1 MGSQTFGAIYIGS
14 YEVRLKIFELASKK
28 KIRAIDEIRSRV
40 NLGND
45 AFTQGAIGYEIVDEL
60 CDVLKEFKSIMQ
72 SYQVNDYYVYAS
84 SVFRD
89 IANGLFLMNQIYLRT
104 GLEVK
109 LISNSE
115 HRFIGY
121 KSVAGRQIFEEM
133 IQTSAAVVDI
143 GGASIQIT
151 LFKDGLLQTTQYMDL
166 GTWRLAALLSHPG
179 HTEQKYIKQMEEYL
193 NEKFEVFRSLY
204 LLTGVDY
211 VIFMNDYGIE
221 LARKMNGDSSMDLQI
236 AADTFQTYVNG
247 LLSKKLTE
255 ITSELNLS
263 NDKDPLV
270 LPSIV
275 LFQTLVCQLDAK
287 EIWFPETDVNDG
299 IVYDY
304 AQRNHLVK
312 VTHDFD
318 ADVISAARNLSE
330 HYHSY
335 SPHIE
340 ALMGLSVK
348 IFDTMKKVHGLQKRH
363 KLLLQVATIL
373 HDCGKFV
380 SLSNSSEC
388 SYQIIMSSEIIG
400 LTHQEREIIALTVC
414 YHTLPLPE
422 YEALADKLSKEEY
435 VVVAKLSAILRVAN
449 ALDQSHRQKFDKIH
463 VSLKER
469 ELVIT
474 IEAYEDISLEQAL
487 FEAKT
492 AYFENVFSMK
502 PVLKEK
508 RVYRYE

>member
-72 SYQVNDYYVYAS
+72 SYQVNDYEVYAS

-221 LARKMNGDSSMDLQI
+221 LARKMNGGSSKDLQI
-236 AADTFQTYVNG
+236 EADRFQTYVNG
-247 LLSKKLTE
+247 LLTKKLTE

-287 EIWFPETDVNDG
+287 KIWFPETDVNDG

-304 AQRNHLVK
+304 TQRNHLVK

-330 HYHSY
+330 HYHSF

-373 HDCGKFV
+373 HDCGKYI

-400 LTHQEREIIALTVC
+400 LTHREREIIALTVC

-449 ALDQSHRQKFDKIH
+449 ALDQSHRQKFDKMH

>member
-45 AFTQGAIGYEIVDEL
+45 AFMQGAIGYEMVDEL

-72 SYQVNDYYVYAS
+72 SYQVNDYEVYAS

-104 GLEVK
+104 GLDVK

-247 LLSKKLTE
+247 LLSKKLIE

-275 LFQTLVCQLDAK
+275 LFQTLVCQLEAK

-330 HYHSY
+330 HYHSF

-340 ALMGLSVK
+340 ALM
-348 IFDTMKKVHGLQKRH
+348 
-363 KLLLQVATIL
+363 
-373 HDCGKFV
+373 
-380 SLSNSSEC
+380 
-388 SYQIIMSSEIIG
+388 
-400 LTHQEREIIALTVC
+400 
-414 YHTLPLPE
+414 
-422 YEALADKLSKEEY
+422 
-435 VVVAKLSAILRVAN
+435 
-449 ALDQSHRQKFDKIH
+449 
-463 VSLKER
+463 
-469 ELVIT
+469 
-474 IEAYEDISLEQAL
+474 
-487 FEAKT
+487 
-492 AYFENVFSMK
+492 
-502 PVLKEK
+502 
-508 RVYRYE
+508 

>member
-72 SYQVNDYYVYAS
+72 SYQVNDYEVYAS

-221 LARKMNGDSSMDLQI
+221 LARKMNGGSSKDLQI
-236 AADTFQTYVNG
+236 EADRFQTYVNG
-247 LLSKKLTE
+247 LLTKKLTE

-287 EIWFPETDVNDG
+287 KIWFPETDVNDG

-330 HYHSY
+330 HYHSF

-373 HDCGKFV
+373 HDCGKYI

-400 LTHQEREIIALTVC
+400 LTHREREIIALTVC

-449 ALDQSHRQKFDKIH
+449 ALDQSHRQKFDKMH

-508 RVYRYE
+508 RGYRYE